1 MWELWVWPLGWE
13 KGMATHSSILAW
25 RIPWREEPG
34 GLGLWRVGAD
44 WAHMQI
50 SVTSLL
56 NNSLYL
62 LKYIYV
68 PPFSKRNL
76 RWLNFIITALFDRNH
91 SLMLQSIVNIYRHKP
106 WIATSRELLVSGLS
120 VFLLAF
126 SVLAEEAMRP
136 SCNPVPLLS
145 FFFFYLPQSPCFLT
159 FLLAYL
165 LAQDFPISLFLW
177 RTRYHRPYAKAGMI

>member
-1 MWELWVWPLGWE
+1 MQELWVWPLGWE

-25 RIPWREEPG
+25 RILWREEPG

-44 WAHMQI
+44 WAHMQV

-62 LKYIYV
+62 LKYIYI

-126 SVLAEEAMRP
+126 SVLAEEAMIMTKLQP
-136 SCNPVPLLS
+136 SPLACFFFFLPSLVPLLS
-145 FFFFYLPQSPCFLT
+145 HLSSSISPSSRLPHFFIPVKY
-159 FLLAYL
+159 
-165 LAQDFPISLFLW
+165 
-177 RTRYHRPYAKAGMI
+177 